1 MMARNLVRFDPFAEF
16 DSLQK
21 KFFEDGFFA
30 PLRARQFP
38 AMDVYTEDD
47 KTMTV
52 EAHLPNFEEKDIS
65 IDIDGDALV
74 IQAERHEKEEDAKK
88 KYVVRES
95 SASFYR
101 RVALPEQAD
110 QQNITAKFSDGVLKV
125 SIPFKELPQPKKIAI
140 TKG

>member
-1 MMARNLVRFDPFAEF
+1 
-16 DSLQK
+16 
-21 KFFEDGFFA
+21 
-30 PLRARQFP
+30 
-38 AMDVYTEDD
+38 MDVYTEDD

-52 EAHLPNFEEKDIS
+52 KAHLPNFQEKDIS

-101 RVALPEQAD
+101 RVTLPEQAD